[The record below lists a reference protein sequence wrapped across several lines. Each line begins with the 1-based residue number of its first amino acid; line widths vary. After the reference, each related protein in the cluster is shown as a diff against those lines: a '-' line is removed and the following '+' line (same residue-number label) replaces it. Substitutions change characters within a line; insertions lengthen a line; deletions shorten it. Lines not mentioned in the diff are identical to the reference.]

1 MLLRLAY
8 LALTNTFTLMCLLP
22 MRDQDK
28 DIEILALRH
37 QLARGQAGC
46 GGRGPGCDFDDVG
59 PVLADWPGTGMPHDT
74 TKTPSKAV
82 APMWDRHR
90 SLARY
95 DPGGDGDS
103 LTGRDRERL
112 GRS

>member
-1 MLLRLAY
+1 
-8 LALTNTFTLMCLLP
+8 
-22 MRDQDK
+22 
-28 DIEILALRH
+28 
-37 QLARGQAGC
+37 
-46 GGRGPGCDFDDVG
+46 
-59 PVLADWPGTGMPHDT
+59 MPHDT